1 MTHHYTYS
9 ILPLDAD
16 HLQRFE
22 TFARAVHS
30 HDGVPAFSEQTVI
43 ELAKASASTE
53 GSSAAPRVYLHAALS
68 EANSDSEILAA
79 LVEILPTES
88 GPGLLEAAVAPAAR
102 GEHLGHEFFEQVPSL
117 LHAPVERYTLWVHGS
132 ATDTGIISPADSL
145 VREYSFAPVRTLF
158 KMVLPLDSDT
168 RESLVEAADA
178 RSLPEGLSARTFELE
193 NYQRADGPAW
203 IETNAAAFAHHPEQ
217 GKLVLEDLV
226 QRVESEWFRPE
237 GFFIAGNSSAP
248 EPSIAAYVWT
258 KIPTAQ
264 EKGEYSPAGEIY
276 VVGVHPNAQ
285 GGGLGR
291 TLTLKALAYLALAQD
306 ERGRDLRAI
315 ELYVDEDNTP
325 ALKLYESLGFRVH
338 TIDRMYAPVQP

>member
-22 TFARAVHS
+22 AFARAVHS
-30 HDGVPAFSEQTVI
+30 HDGVPAFSEQTLI
-43 ELAKASASTE
+43 ELAKASASAN
-53 GSSAAPRVYLHAALS
+53 SSAEEPRVYVHAALS
-68 EANSDSEILAA
+68 ATESDSTILAA
-79 LVEILPTES
+79 LVEILPSES
-88 GPGLLEAAVAPAAR
+88 EPGLLEAAVAPASR
-102 GEHLGHEFFEQVPSL
+102 GEHLGHEFFESVLSS

-158 KMVLPLDSDT
+158 KMVLPLDSAA
-168 RESLVEAADA
+168 RESLAEAADA
-178 RSLPEGLSARTFELE
+178 RTLPETLLSRTFEVQ
-193 NYQRADGPAW
+193 NYLQADGPAW
-203 IETNAAAFAHHPEQ
+203 IEANAAAFAHHPEQ

-237 GFFIAGNSSAP
+237 GFFIAEDSSAAK
-248 EPSIAAYVWT
+248 PSIAAYVWT
-258 KIPTAQ
+258 KIPVGQSA
-264 EKGEYSPAGEIY
+264 GEYSPAGEIY
-276 VVGVHPNAQ
+276 VVGIHPNAQ

-306 ERGRDLRAI
+306 EQGRNLRAI

-325 ALKLYESLGFRVH
+325 ALTLYESLGFGVH
-338 TIDRMYAPVQP
+338 TIDRMYAPAQP